1 MVQFGGGSVPLMRPL
16 GLDQAG
22 QAAPDLHIVFGM
34 LGSTVTGGS
43 ALHGGVQWGSAAVV
57 YVLLVMVRTS
67 SAVAANC
74 RGSRSSCRDVE
85 GAGSN
90 CEARPPATVCGSA
103 DGDCFCS
110 VSAEV

>member
-1 MVQFGGGSVPLMRPL
+1 MRPL

-22 QAAPDLHIVFGM
+22 QEAPDLHMVFGM

-43 ALHGGVQWGSAAVV
+43 ELHGGVQWGSAAVV
-57 YVLLVMVRTS
+57 YVLLGMVRNS

-85 GAGSN
+85 GAGRD
-90 CEARPPATVCGSA
+90 CEARPPGTVCGSA
-103 DGDCFCS
+103 DCGRSCS
-110 VSAEV
+110 VSCVV